1 MEEELLNVII
11 IGVAI
16 IFSIA
21 VGIPLGLRSVK
32 KSNQK
37 AAIVKEKERVAA
49 EKQARIDQDY
59 LDSIVKTV
67 IVDSSHIVTNNGVST
82 GSAVGRAVVGGAI
95 FGDVG
100 AVVGASTAKNKVTE
114 KHSTTF
120 LVYFTDGTQRAIT
133 VDNGS
138 KQYNMYISK
147 LSQ

>member
-1 MEEELLNVII
+1 MEVISVLCTIVLIPLVIVCVII
-11 IGVAI
+11 LSKQGFKIRPKTQEEI
-16 IFSIA
+16 
-21 VGIPLGLRSVK
+21 
-32 KSNQK
+32 KS
-37 AAIVKEKERVAA
+37 E
-49 EKQARIDQDY
+49 EKQARIDREY
-59 LDSIVKTV
+59 MDSIVKTV
-67 IVDSSHIVTNNGVST
+67 IVDSSHIVVNDGRKT
-82 GSAVGRAVVGGAI
+82 GSAIGRAVVGGAI

-120 LVYFTDGTQRAIT
+120 LVYFTDGTQKAIT